1 MRRTG
6 ADAEGR
12 TDSGLGPRGA
22 AGSTGGS
29 RHMDGPAH
37 LLHAVRRF
45 FLLAMNA
52 VAASKTGTARGR
64 RWWGSVGA
72 GGGKGSPLRRAEV
85 MECDAVGST
94 SPAPDGAPSRVRRRL
109 GDCLRPASPPEPC
122 TGARAGAGLPRASHQ
137 PGSAQT
143 AAGRERLRR
152 RRRPARP
159 LAATAGRTA
168 AGLLVALA
176 ALCGLAALSAGAAQA
191 QTTLVS
197 NTGETAQAGRSNL
210 VFAQSFRTG
219 DNETGYTL
227 STVELFL
234 LAATRGT
241 GVVKIFSD
249 SAGAPGSAVATLT
262 NPATFTVSALNTFT
276 APPDTVLAENTTYWL
291 MVNEGVANVHN
302 RLFVGS
308 THSDDE
314 TSAASGWRIGDS
326 RLWKSTA
333 ASAWSTSNAALRFA
347 VNGRARTAV
356 SIEAEEGP
364 VVAGAWDAADFTLTR
379 RGDTTGALTVTV
391 ETTQTSDYANVGT
404 KSVTFDAGKS
414 TARLRLHLFRSGS
427 SDGSITAT
435 VQAGTGYVPGTPA
448 SATLAVLRI
457 FPVMDIFIE
466 DETATV
472 DEGGSL
478 AVEVVARTV
487 AGAPRPGGDFGIT
500 VVFSTRT
507 ISGGASS
514 PADLDHINREFRIA
528 PGDFSQES
536 GRWVARTTLR
546 VPTKQDIE
554 YEDDETFG
562 VTLDRSAFLRG
573 AFTIVRGT
581 DYPWDGGGDG
591 LLVTITDDDAPRIT
605 SIEFTSD
612 PGDDETY
619 ILGDTITARVTFSD
633 PVDVSGAPF
642 VFFTF
647 DEVLFTPDLHREA
660 RCGTGTNVTTID
672 CTWQID
678 KAITDTTGVSTTHGL
693 GLPHGASVKATGTD
707 LDANLAYPGV
717 GDQSGH
723 KVDSIPPA
731 IVDARASADRT
742 KIVLAMTSRWAPR
755 CRAGRAGSR

>member
-1 MRRTG
+1 MLPT
-6 ADAEGR
+6 
-12 TDSGLGPRGA
+12 
-22 AGSTGGS
+22 
-29 RHMDGPAH
+29 
-37 LLHAVRRF
+37 
-45 FLLAMNA
+45 
-52 VAASKTGTARGR
+52 
-64 RWWGSVGA
+64 SV
-72 GGGKGSPLRRAEV
+72 
-85 MECDAVGST
+85 
-94 SPAPDGAPSRVRRRL
+94 APDGAPSRVRRGL
-109 GDCLRPASPPEPC
+109 GDCLRRASPPEPC
-122 TGARAGAGLPRASHQ
+122 TGARAGAGLPRTSHQ

-234 LAATRGT
+234 MAATGGT

-262 NPATFTVSALNTFT
+262 NPATFTVGALNTFT

-291 MVNEGVANVHN
+291 MVNEGVANFVN
-302 RLFVGS
+302 KLFVGS

-347 VNGRARTAV
+347 VNGRARTEV
-356 SIEAEEGP
+356 TIEAEEGP
-364 VVAGAWDAADFTLTR
+364 VLAGAWDRANFTLTR
-379 RGDTTGALTVTV
+379 RGDTSGALTVTV
-391 ETTQTSDYANVGT
+391 EVTQTDNYTTDGT
-404 KSVTFDAGKS
+404 VSVTFDAGKS
-414 TARLRLHLFRSGS
+414 TAGLARLLFRITSLAS
-427 SDGSITAT
+427 GSITAT

-448 SATLAVLRI
+448 SATLAVTVLN
-457 FPVMDIFIE
+457 PAMEIFIE

-472 DEGGSL
+472 AEGDSL
-478 AVEVVARTV
+478 AVEVVARAA
-487 AGAPRPGGDFGIT
+487 AGAPQPGSDRPIR
-500 VVFSTRT
+500 VHIASSS
-507 ISGGASS
+507 ISDGASF
-514 PADLDHINREFRIA
+514 PADLDHFSRGVRIA

-562 VTLDRSAFLRG
+562 VVLSRTAELRDCLHDPARDRLPVGWRWRRPSGHHHHRRRRAADHEHRIHLGPGRRRNLHLR
-573 AFTIVRGT
+573 RHHHR
-581 DYPWDGGGDG
+581 DGD
-591 LLVTITDDDAPRIT
+591 VQRPR
-605 SIEFTSD
+605 
-612 PGDDETY
+612 
-619 ILGDTITARVTFSD
+619 R
-633 PVDVSGAPF
+633 
-642 VFFTF
+642 
-647 DEVLFTPDLHREA
+647 RE
-660 RCGTGTNVTTID
+660 RRTGF
-672 CTWQID
+672 
-678 KAITDTTGVSTTHGL
+678 GVS
-693 GLPHGASVKATGTD
+693 P
-707 LDANLAYPGV
+707 
-717 GDQSGH
+717 
-723 KVDSIPPA
+723 
-731 IVDARASADRT
+731 
-742 KIVLAMTSRWAPR
+742 
-755 CRAGRAGSR
+755 